1 MPPHRIYKYPVRR
14 FFMRRNKK
22 SLWSSLPMSIILSV
36 TIGLAAAVGLGC
48 VFSALVYLVL
58 RDMGLS
64 DVLAAL
70 SLAAGA
76 YMGSY
81 ICGRY
86 RRHRGAVSGIICG
99 AVMFAVIFL
108 AGLALQVDAAD
119 IKKLLLL
126 AVSGCTGGVCG
137 VNSKRPSWLM
147 DQ

>member
-1 MPPHRIYKYPVRR
+1 
-14 FFMRRNKK
+14 MRRNKN

-64 DVLAAL
+64 DVLATL

-99 AVMFAVIFL
+99 AVMFAVIFM
-108 AGLALQVDAAD
+108 AGLALQVDAVD

>member
-1 MPPHRIYKYPVRR
+1 
-14 FFMRRNKK
+14 MRRNKK

-81 ICGRY
+81 IWGRY

-99 AVMFAVIFL
+99 CFIFVIIFI
-108 AGLALQVDAAD
+108 AGLALSVETAD